1 MLRLHR
7 RLKIAVLHRTFR
19 TDAGGAEAYAVAIA
33 LELAKRHDVHV
44 FAQNIDTS
52 LQGVTFHPIALF
64 FKKPRW
70 LNQVWYAL
78 ASWWKTRQG
87 FDIVHSHEN
96 TWHGQVQ
103 TVHVLPMI
111 FKLSNPLGF
120 LPRIGSILK
129 VVTSPRLLSYA
140 ALEWARFHNQS
151 NRHWVSVSTP
161 LLFRLKSM
169 RPALSSSQLHIISP
183 GIYCPSSDCKKD
195 LKQPEPNPK
204 RLLWVGNDA
213 EKKNLLTVLHA
224 LTLLDASYT
233 LQVVGGARPLQLLR
247 DTVKKLG
254 LEQRVNYL
262 GVVSQMSQVYASAD
276 ILLHPSLE
284 DTYGMV
290 VLEAMRHGLAVVVS
304 QADYCGIAA
313 DLHHGVNAFI
323 VENPLNVQ
331 TLAHAVKDLSLPLA
345 YKNYVVKAIEF
356 AEQHV
361 WADAAA
367 AYEVLFEKLTHT
379 Q

>member
-1 MLRLHR
+1 MIELHR

-44 FAQNIDTS
+44 FSQNIDTS
-52 LQGVTFHPIALF
+52 LQGVTFHPIALY

-78 ASWWKTRQG
+78 ASWWKTREG

-103 TVHVLPMI
+103 TVHVLPML
-111 FKLSNPLGF
+111 FKHSRPLG
-120 LPRIGSILK
+120 LLRRVGLILK
-129 VVTSPRLLSYA
+129 ILTSLRLLTYTG
-140 ALEWARFHNQS
+140 LEWSRFRNRS
-151 NRHWVSVSTP
+151 NRQWVAVSKP
-161 LLFRLKSM
+161 LQVRLESM
-169 RPALSSSQLHIISP
+169 WPALPSAQLHSISP
-183 GIYCPSSDCKKD
+183 GIYPSSSDVKKD
-195 LKQPEPNPK
+195 LNPLQAK
-204 RLLWVGNDA
+204 HNRLLWVGNDA
-213 EKKNLLTVLHA
+213 QKKNLLTVLQA
-224 LTLLDASYT
+224 LTLLDTSYT
-233 LQVVGGARPLQLLR
+233 LQVVGSARPLQLWQ
-247 DTVKKLG
+247 DTVKKWG
-254 LEQRVNYL
+254 LEQRVSYL

-304 QADYCGIAA
+304 KANYCGIAA
-313 DLHHGVNAFI
+313 DLQHGVNAFI
-323 VENPLNVQ
+323 VENPLNAQ
-331 TLAHAVKDLSLPLA
+331 AIAHAVVDLSLPLA
-345 YKNYVVKAIEF
+345 YENHAAKAFEF
-356 AEQHV
+356 AHQHV
-361 WADAAA
+361 WSEVAA
-367 AYEVLFEKLTHT
+367 AYEVLFEKLTQT